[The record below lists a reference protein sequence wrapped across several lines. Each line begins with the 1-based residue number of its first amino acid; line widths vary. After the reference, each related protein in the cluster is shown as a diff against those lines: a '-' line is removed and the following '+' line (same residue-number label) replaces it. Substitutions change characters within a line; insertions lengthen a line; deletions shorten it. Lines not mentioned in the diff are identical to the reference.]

1 MSGAGAEVLAA
12 LFPGEADDLERMA
25 VEACDSRVY
34 AGIHYRFDAEAGM
47 TIGTRAA
54 DRALER
60 GDQLLQAEIARAYAG
75 AIE

>member
-1 MSGAGAEVLAA
+1 
-12 LFPGEADDLERMA
+12 MA

-47 TIGTRAA
+47 TIGIRAA
-54 DRALER
+54 ERALER
-60 GDQLLQAEIARAYAG
+60 GDQLLQSEIARAYAG

>member
-1 MSGAGAEVLAA
+1 VLAA
-12 LFPGEADDLERMA
+12 LFPAEAAELERMA

-54 DRALER
+54 ERALEE
-60 GDQLLQAEIARAYAG
+60 GDQLVRSELTRALARAD
-75 AIE
+75 E